1 MIVNMVVA
9 ATENNVIGKGNRLLW
24 HLPNDMAFFKNITW
38 GMPVIM
44 GRKTFESMGKPLKG
58 RTNIVISSRKDWNAR
73 DGIVKVRSIDDAITA
88 SAKTDA
94 KECYVIGGGEI
105 YKLAWPIAHRIYMT
119 RVHAQMDGDTYFP
132 AIDEK
137 DWKLTSTTRFEADEK
152 HAYPYSFEVWQR
164 IDPINFN
171 VFAPNINP

>member
-1 MIVNMVVA
+1 MIVNLVVA
-9 ATENNVIGKGNRLLW
+9 ATENNVIGKDNRLLW

-44 GRKTFESMGKPLKG
+44 GRKTFESMGGPLKG
-58 RTNIVISSRKDWNAR
+58 RTNIVITSRRDYHSGDAVAVSS
-73 DGIVKVRSIDDAITA
+73 VDDAIGA
-88 SAKTDA
+88 ALETDA

-105 YKLAWPIAHRIYMT
+105 YKLAWPITTRIYMT
-119 RVHAQMDGDTYFP
+119 RVHAKLDGDTFFP

-137 DWKLTSTTRFEADEK
+137 EWKITSSSRFEADEK
-152 HAYPYSFEVWQR
+152 HAYPYTFEVWQR

-171 VFAPNINP
+171 VFSPHINP